1 LWLLNLIFQ
10 TNLKIFAMSFMNE
23 VTPSVTVKKKNILSL
38 IEYCIE
44 NKIDFTV
51 KSKSANNDDFDVEFI
66 ITNTKKAIALGMC
79 LKELK
84 MELNGL
90 SVMPVA
96 AIKASKKALPAK
108 ENGLTN
114 GYGIVAEGDVNMAFE
129 DALQFD
135 LGSSN

>member
-1 LWLLNLIFQ
+1 MRF
-10 TNLKIFAMSFMNE
+10 TNEERPTVS
-23 VTPSVTVKKKNILSL
+23 VKKKNISSL

-51 KSKSANNDDFDVEFI
+51 KSKSSADDFDVEFI
-66 ITNTKKAIALGMC
+66 INDTKKAIALGMC

-90 SVMPVA
+90 SVTPVA
-96 AIKASKKALPAK
+96 AIKASKKVLSAK
-108 ENGLTN
+108 ETGLTTGN
-114 GYGIVAEGDVNMAFE
+114 GIVAEGESALAFE

-135 LGSSN
+135 LGASN

>member
-1 LWLLNLIFQ
+1 
-10 TNLKIFAMSFMNE
+10 MSFMNE
-23 VTPSVTVKKKNILSL
+23 DKPTVTVKKKNIASL

-44 NKIDFTV
+44 NRIDFTLR
-51 KSKSANNDDFDVEFI
+51 SKSSQDEFDVEFMLAD
-66 ITNTKKAIALGMC
+66 TKKAIALGMC

-90 SVMPVA
+90 TITPVA
-96 AIKASKKALPAK
+96 AIKAGKKAVAK
-108 ENGLTN
+108 DSGLVA
-114 GYGIVAEGDVNMAFE
+114 GQGIVAEGDVTMAFE

>member
-1 LWLLNLIFQ
+1 
-10 TNLKIFAMSFMNE
+10 MSFINE
-23 VTPSVTVKKKNILSL
+23 EKPTVTVKKKNAQSL

-44 NKIDFTV
+44 NKIDFTLR
-51 KSKSANNDDFDVEFI
+51 SKSSNDDFDVEFI

-84 MELNGL
+84 LELNGF
-90 SVMPVA
+90 SVIPVA
-96 AIKASKKALPAK
+96 AIKAGKKVNAK

-114 GYGIVAEGDVNMAFE
+114 GHGIVAEGDVTMAFE

>member
-1 LWLLNLIFQ
+1 
-10 TNLKIFAMSFMNE
+10 MSFMNE
-23 VTPSVTVKKKNILSL
+23 DKPTVTVKKKNIQSL

-44 NKIDFTV
+44 NKIDFTL
-51 KSKSANNDDFDVEFI
+51 KSRSSNDDFDVEFI

-90 SVMPVA
+90 NVTPVS
-96 AIKASKKALPAK
+96 AIKAGKKALTK
-108 ENGLTN
+108 DSGLTN
-114 GYGIVAEGDVNMAFE
+114 GHGIVAEGDVTMAFE

>member
-1 LWLLNLIFQ
+1 
-10 TNLKIFAMSFMNE
+10 MSFMNE
-23 VTPSVTVKKKNILSL
+23 DKPTVTVKKKNIHSL
-38 IEYCIE
+38 IEYCVE

-51 KSKSANNDDFDVEFI
+51 KSKSSPEDFDVEFLI
-66 ITNTKKAIALGMC
+66 ADTKKAIALGMC

-90 SVMPVA
+90 SVTPVA
-96 AIKASKKALPAK
+96 AIKAGKKAMTKESGLP
-108 ENGLTN
+108 NGH
-114 GYGIVAEGDVNMAFE
+114 GIVAEGDVTMAFE

>member
-1 LWLLNLIFQ
+1 
-10 TNLKIFAMSFMNE
+10 MSFMNE
-23 VTPSVTVKKKNILSL
+23 EKPTVTVKKKSVFAL

-51 KSKSANNDDFDVEFI
+51 LSKSLSEDLDIEFI

-90 SVMPVA
+90 SVTPVA
-96 AIKASKKALPAK
+96 AIKANKKVVNAK
-108 ENGLTN
+108 DNGLSA
-114 GYGIVAEGDVNMAFE
+114 GHGIVAEGDVTMAFE

>member
-1 LWLLNLIFQ
+1 
-10 TNLKIFAMSFMNE
+10 MSFMNE
-23 VTPSVTVKKKNILSL
+23 DKPTVTVKKKNIQSL

-44 NKIDFTV
+44 NKIDFTLR
-51 KSKSANNDDFDVEFI
+51 SKSSNDDFDVEFI

-90 SVMPVA
+90 TVTPIA
-96 AIKASKKALPAK
+96 AIKAKKALTK

-114 GYGIVAEGDVNMAFE
+114 GHGIVAEGDVTMAFE
-129 DALQFD
+129 DALQFE